1 MKNNN
6 FEFTNYDKQ
15 LLELGLSKKLS
26 VENNIISIN
35 VLKQYYE
42 EMQIDSPFE
51 KLNQLNDENNF
62 LRKELHRLKNS
73 KPKPK
78 TYKYMVRNSLGNA
91 NFNVNKLASY
101 LNNSSISNQA
111 VDEFLNTAIEQLID
125 LINIL
130 GVNNEQ

>member
-1 MKNNN
+1 
-6 FEFTNYDKQ
+6 
-15 LLELGLSKKLS
+15 
-26 VENNIISIN
+26 
-35 VLKQYYE
+35 
-42 EMQIDSPFE
+42 
-51 KLNQLNDENNF
+51 
-62 LRKELHRLKNS
+62 
-73 KPKPK
+73 
-78 TYKYMVRNSLGNA
+78 MVRNSLGNA

>member
-1 MKNNN
+1 MDNH
-6 FEFTNYDKQ
+6 EFTNYDKQ
-15 LLELGLSKKLS
+15 LLELGLSKNLS

-51 KLNQLNDENNF
+51 KLNQLKYENDF
-62 LRKELHRLKNS
+62 LRRESQRLKNS

-91 NFNVNKLASY
+91 NFNVNKLASF
-101 LNNSSISNQA
+101 LNNSSVSNQA
-111 VDEFLNTAIEQLID
+111 IDEFLNTATQQLID
-125 LINIL
+125 LIHIL